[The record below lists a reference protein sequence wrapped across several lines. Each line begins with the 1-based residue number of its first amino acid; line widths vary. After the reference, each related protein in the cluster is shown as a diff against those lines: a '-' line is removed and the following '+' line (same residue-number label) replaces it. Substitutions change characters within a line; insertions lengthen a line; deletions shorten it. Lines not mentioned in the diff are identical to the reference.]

1 MAVDSRPT
9 VGRQN
14 IAWWSTRRPTLD
26 RQRECRVSV
35 KYRPSVGGISVKCQ
49 WSIGRVSVVYRY
61 RLFFLS
67 DVKSC
72 MEFTDN
78 CSAAENEA
86 FFNMR
91 SAKLANS

>member
-1 MAVDSRPT
+1 MTTDSRPT
-9 VGRQN
+9 EAMSCLGEISAKCRWN
-14 IAWWSTRRPTLD
+14 IG
-26 RQRECRVSV
+26 E
-35 KYRPSVGGISVKCQ
+35 
-49 WSIGRVSVVYRY
+49 VSVVYRPSVSS
-61 RLFFLS
+61 LSVSLFFFLS

-72 MEFTDN
+72 MEFTEN

>member
-1 MAVDSRPT
+1 M
-9 VGRQN
+9 
-14 IAWWSTRRPTLD
+14 
-26 RQRECRVSV
+26 

-49 WSIGRVSVVYRY
+49 WSIGRVSVVYRFGFF
-61 RLFFLS
+61 FFLS

-72 MEFTDN
+72 MEFTEN

>member
-1 MAVDSRPT
+1 MTTDSRPT
-9 VGRQN
+9 EGMSCLGEISAKCRWN
-14 IAWWSTRRPTLD
+14 IG
-26 RQRECRVSV
+26 E
-35 KYRPSVGGISVKCQ
+35 
-49 WSIGRVSVVYRY
+49 VSVVYRPSVSS
-61 RLFFLS
+61 LSVSPFFLS